1 MKVPSNRYRNFYKIR
16 LIPVLASPRQ
26 DFHALP
32 GPVVKVVQGPGVS
45 DRVTDLVLEIL

>member
-32 GPVVKVVQGPGVS
+32 GPVVKDPGAS